1 MKNKTLYIL
10 WAVLFA
16 LCAVLGFFR
25 ETVTEGR
32 WLMTALSVLFFVP
45 PGALLWRARKKKDEH
60 TRLLIRD
67 LSGAS
72 LALTLVLL
80 VANLM
85 AALGSEWLGN
95 FLDTLLTV
103 LSTPMK
109 ASGYWALSLF
119 LWAFLF
125 IASLKGKK

>member
-1 MKNKTLYIL
+1 MKNKTIYIL
-10 WAVLFA
+10 WAVLFG

-25 ETVTEGR
+25 ETVTEGT
-32 WLMTALSVLFFVP
+32 WLMTLLSVLFFAP
-45 PGALLWRARKKKDEH
+45 PGTLLWRARKGKDDH
-60 TRLLIRD
+60 TRLLIRN

-72 LALTLVLL
+72 LGLTLVLL
-80 VANLM
+80 GANLM

-95 FLDTLLTV
+95 FLDALLTV

-119 LWAFLF
+119 LWAFLI
-125 IASLKGKK
+125 IASLNGKK